1 MHTFSLGPI
10 QPKKES
16 YVKIL
21 RRTVIPLYYNLQSKG
36 ISMKVGNF
44 KLRALSKGWNCL
56 ARDLFLESPGSF
68 SGPKNCF
75 MFTVFAHKIKVSIIL
90 KMIQ

>member
-44 KLRALSKGWNCL
+44 KTKG
-56 ARDLFLESPGSF
+56 AFQRLELPGQ
-68 SGPKNCF
+68 GP
-75 MFTVFAHKIKVSIIL
+75 VS
-90 KMIQ
+90 

>member
-21 RRTVIPLYYNLQSKG
+21 RRTVVPLYYNLQSKG
-36 ISMKVGNF
+36 IGMKMSNF
-44 KLRALSKGWNCL
+44 KTKGPFQ
-56 ARDLFLESPGSF
+56 RLELPG
-68 SGPKNCF
+68 
-75 MFTVFAHKIKVSIIL
+75 
-90 KMIQ
+90 

>member
-1 MHTFSLGPI
+1 MHSFSLGPI

-16 YVKIL
+16 FVKIL

-36 ISMKVGNF
+36 ISMKMSNF
-44 KLRALSKGWNCL
+44 KTKGLSRGWNCL
-56 ARDLFLESPGSF
+56 ARYQFLESPSSF

-75 MFTVFAHKIKVSIIL
+75 MFTVFALKIKVSIIL